1 MSKRTQKKIS
11 KKTDPRVPSL
21 ILKLKETS
29 REKDVPLWRDMAK
42 RLEAPKKNYAQIN
55 LSKLN
60 RYALENDVV
69 IVPGKVLGSG
79 FLGHSVTVAA
89 LNFSMSARAKITD
102 AGGKCMTIEDLL
114 AENPE
119 GSGIRI
125 MR

>member
-1 MSKRTQKKIS
+1 MSKRTQRKIS
-11 KKTDPRVPSL
+11 RKTNPRVPSL

-42 RLEAPKKNYAQIN
+42 RLEAPKQNYAQIN
-55 LSKLN
+55 LSKIN

-79 FLGHSVTVAA
+79 SIGHSVTVAA
-89 LNFSMSARAKITD
+89 LNFSVSARSKITD